1 MLFGKVSFIDG
12 VDSDGNSIEVNG
24 LPVLWR
30 ARGSNFMPISVPID
44 SLSAQKKPFIFY
56 KLRGSLEKKKN
67 GGLVYYVGGFKVN
80 EGPVDFSDEDQGTLA
95 FFMDYINSENK
106 KVMALYDETL
116 RKQGKVVD
124 HDPVN
129 VTVDDALNDDLSVSG
144 A

>member
-1 MLFGKVSFIDG
+1 
-12 VDSDGNSIEVNG
+12 
-24 LPVLWR
+24 
-30 ARGSNFMPISVPID
+30 
-44 SLSAQKKPFIFY
+44 
-56 KLRGSLEKKKN
+56 
-67 GGLVYYVGGFKVN
+67 
-80 EGPVDFSDEDQGTLA
+80 
-95 FFMDYINSENK
+95 MDYINSENK